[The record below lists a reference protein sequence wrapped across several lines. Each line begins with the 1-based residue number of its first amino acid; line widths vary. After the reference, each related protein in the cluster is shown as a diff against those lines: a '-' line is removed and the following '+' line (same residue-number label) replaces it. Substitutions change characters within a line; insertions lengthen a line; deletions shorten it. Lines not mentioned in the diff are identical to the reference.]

1 METNVER
8 RTVFRAS
15 GGAPTPRGL
24 ATSVALHLAAALLL
38 MLIPVKALSRSAPLP
53 ELDVVFHRPP
63 PPVPIPAPPVPLAPK
78 GPERGPSKAP
88 PAAAEKPAPAPEAP
102 GKPDLPPGPVEPAKP
117 SIGNAGI
124 LAFRDKLAS
133 LAKETPGPR
142 LGKDARY
149 SDAVDRG
156 QNSSPSALTTNAPGS
171 SGGIDASSLR
181 RSVGGGGGGSFP
193 GVGGGGP
200 GGHGV
205 GLEPGRATSPIAPG
219 GDRPLARG
227 GAGPAR
233 TDEEIQIVFDRYKAQ
248 FYRLYNRELRKDPTL
263 KGQMVLKLTIE
274 PDGSVS
280 MCKLQSSDMNA
291 PALADQVV
299 AIVLTINFG
308 AKEGVQALTISYPI
322 DFLPAT

>member
-8 RTVFRAS
+8 RTIFRTS
-15 GGAPTPRGL
+15 GAPSARGL
-24 ATSVALHLAAALLL
+24 LTSVGLHSLALLL
-38 MLIPVKALSRSAPLP
+38 LLLIPVRALSHTPAPKQV
-53 ELDVVFHRPP
+53 DVVFHRPK
-63 PPVPIPAPPVPLAPK
+63 PIPAPIPAPTQAPK
-78 GPERGPSKAP
+78 KAADLPPSPSKVPKAP
-88 PAAAEKPAPAPEAP
+88 ELAPEAP
-102 GKPDLPPGPVEPAKP
+102 GKPDLPPGPAAQPAKQ
-117 SIGNAGI
+117 IGNTGI

-133 LAKETPGPR
+133 LAKEKPGPR
-142 LGKDARY
+142 LGADARY

-156 QNSSPSALTTNAPGS
+156 QNSPSSALTTSTPGT
-171 SGGIDASSLR
+171 SGGLDAGSLR
-181 RSVGGGGGGSFP
+181 RTLGGGGGSNLP

-200 GGHGV
+200 GGGGFGV
-205 GLEPGRATSPIAPG
+205 EKATSPIAPG

-263 KGQMVLKLTIE
+263 KGQMVLRLTIE

-291 PALADQVV
+291 PALAEQVV